1 MKSKLFV
8 SAFVLIL
15 SGSLS
20 KVSAQTATPVT
31 TERQVN
37 QQERIQQGAAS
48 GALTPRETRRLE
60 ARQAKV
66 ANDKREAKADGVVT
80 PAEKRKLNREQNRNS
95 RAIRRQKHD
104 AQTQH

>member
-1 MKSKLFV
+1 MKTLFV
-8 SAFVLIL
+8 SAVVLIL

-20 KVSAQTATPVT
+20 KVSAQTATPVA

-48 GALTPRETRRLE
+48 GSLTPRETRRLE

-66 ANDKREAKADGVVT
+66 AHDKREAKADGVVT

>member
-1 MKSKLFV
+1 MKTKIFV
-8 SAFVLIL
+8 SALALIL

-20 KVSAQTATPVT
+20 KVSAQTATPVV
-31 TERQVN
+31 TERQAS
-37 QQERIQQGAAS
+37 QQQRIQQGAAT
-48 GALTPRETRRLE
+48 GALTPAETRRLE

-66 ANDKREAKADGVVT
+66 TNDKHEAKADGVVT